1 MANGKHNTVRILQS
15 TKKNNLP
22 PAAHA
27 AAGFVAGSFF
37 IGLAGWMYLTFQA
50 HENAALQPKQQ
61 LEFQESHL
69 KHAEESHLKHAAA
82 VSQDVHAAAETSLP
96 PDAAEEPEAEDGRN
110 FDADLINAFKHP
122 KANAQTLKQPEPA
135 AGAVRKMPVQPM
147 KRHTPSA
154 ASEAKTAAAAAHAK
168 ALPAEKSESA
178 KPDAAPAQKPE
189 IESPRGS
196 TQMTVTQ
203 TPAPAKEAAAG
214 P

>member
-69 KHAEESHLKHAAA
+69 KHAAA

-122 KANAQTLKQPEPA
+122 KADVPALKQPEPA

-147 KRHTPSA
+147 KRHKPPS
-154 ASEAKTAAAAAHAK
+154 ASEAKTAAAAHAK

-178 KPDAAPAQKPE
+178 KPDAAPAPKPE

-203 TPAPAKEAAAG
+203 TPAKEAAAG

>member
-1 MANGKHNTVRILQS
+1 MANGKQNTVRILQS

-27 AAGFVAGSFF
+27 AAGFVAGCAF
-37 IGLAGWMYLTFQA
+37 IGIAGWMYLTFQA
-50 HENAALQPKQQ
+50 HENEALQPK
-61 LEFQESHL
+61 LEPEFQ
-69 KHAEESHLKHAAA
+69 ASHLKHAAA
-82 VSQDVHAAAETSLP
+82 VNQEVHAAAEIFLP
-96 PDAAEEPEAEDGRN
+96 PDADEEEPEAEDGRN

-122 KANAQTLKQPEPA
+122 KADAPTLKQPEPA

-147 KRHTPSA
+147 KRHIPPSA
-154 ASEAKTAAAAAHAK
+154 SESKTPPAAK

-178 KPDAAPAQKPE
+178 KPDAAPAPQLE

-196 TQMTVTQ
+196 VQMTVTQ

>member
-69 KHAEESHLKHAAA
+69 KHAAA

-96 PDAAEEPEAEDGRN
+96 PDAAEDGRN

-122 KANAQTLKQPEPA
+122 KADAQALKQPEPA

-168 ALPAEKSESA
+168 ALPAEKFESA
-178 KPDAAPAQKPE
+178 KPDAAPAPKPE
-189 IESPRGS
+189 LESPRGL

>member
-1 MANGKHNTVRILQS
+1 MANGKQNTVRILQS

-69 KHAEESHLKHAAA
+69 KHAAA

-110 FDADLINAFKHP
+110 FDADLINAFKHS
-122 KANAQTLKQPEPA
+122 KANAQALKQPEPA